1 MEFTKTDL
9 NKTVWVKEQDLEK
22 GRKWNYVDAQGKVL
36 WRLASQI
43 ANKLMWK
50 DKAYYCDFWD
60 TGDYVVVVNADKFVA
75 TWKKIQQKIYYRHTW
90 YKGHLK
96 QSTLGELLVKKPE
109 KALWFAVRWMLPK
122 NKLRDRRMK
131 RLKLFVTSEH
141 TFNNLSL
148 QPLQIND

>member
-9 NKTVWVKEQDLEK
+9 NKTVYVKEKDLEK
-22 GRKWNYVDAQGKVL
+22 GRKWNIIDAQWIIL
-36 WRLASQI
+36 WRMASQI
-43 ANKLMWK
+43 ASKLMWK

-60 TGDYVVVVNADKFVA
+60 TGDYVVVLNAGKIAV
-75 TWKKIQQKIYYRHTW
+75 TGKKLEQKIYYRHSG

-96 QSTLGELLVKKPE
+96 QVTLWELLIKKPE

-122 NKLRDRRMK
+122 NKLRDVRMK
-131 RLKLFVTSEH
+131 RLKIFTTDTH
-141 TFNNLSL
+141 PYNNLSL